1 MISKEKDLKNE
12 NRDQDRK
19 AEAAALMPEQ
29 LVLLAADA
37 EKLACALGMSYQGE
51 KIGER
56 FRDVLLEQEEKAKAD
71 IRNYLWH
78 SFWLIIRKEDGAVIG
93 MVDFKNVPAE
103 KGNVE
108 IGYGLGRQHER
119 RGYMTGRC
127 RPCAA
132 GISGSGRWRTS
143 LRRQSWE
150 TLRQSRF
157 WENASSGDMPKGLRR
172 GGYYKVP
179 PSGAVCCNG
188 NVTESRNA
196 EKTGRRGYAP
206 AACWFYA
213 DMARA
218 VIPPASGGR

>member
-51 KIGER
+51 KIGGR
-56 FRDVLLEQEEKAKAD
+56 FR
-71 IRNYLWH
+71 
-78 SFWLIIRKEDGAVIG
+78 
-93 MVDFKNVPAE
+93 DFKNVPAE

-143 LRRQSWE
+143 LRRQSRE

-196 EKTGRRGYAP
+196 EKTGRRAYAP

-213 DMARA
+213 DMAQA